1 MNILVLG
8 SGGVGTSIAVIAA
21 ERDFYDQIILG
32 DIDESRAKASIK
44 DLDEKHFARLSSISP
59 NII

>member
-32 DIDESRAKASIK
+32 DIDESRAK
-44 DLDEKHFARLSSISP
+44 LR
-59 NII
+59 